1 MKQPRSWKFKLPASI
16 NLFSIRGKL
25 WQKLKFTQK
34 ALVRLV
40 TWLKKIFNEKGATFK
55 EFLMDDKPE
64 ELNQLKAQT
73 GLQTVPQIFIN
84 GEMIGG
90 CSDLMKLDEDK
101 KLDPMLAVQ
110 SE

>member
-1 MKQPRSWKFKLPASI
+1 MAEIKIYTKSTCPACDM
-16 NLFSIRGKL
+16 
-25 WQKLKFTQK
+25 
-34 ALVRLV
+34 A
-40 TWLKKIFNEKGATFK
+40 KKILSEKGATFT
-55 EFLMDDKPE
+55 ELCMDDKTE
-64 ELNQLKAQT
+64 ELNQLKART

-101 KLDPMLAVQ
+101 KLDPMLQIQ

>member
-1 MKQPRSWKFKLPASI
+1 MAEIKIYTKSTCPACDM
-16 NLFSIRGKL
+16 
-25 WQKLKFTQK
+25 
-34 ALVRLV
+34 A
-40 TWLKKIFNEKGATFK
+40 KKILSEKGATFK
-55 EFLMDDKPE
+55 EFCMDDKPE

-101 KLDPMLAVQ
+101 KLDPMLQIQ

>member
-1 MKQPRSWKFKLPASI
+1 MAEIKIYTKSTCPACDM
-16 NLFSIRGKL
+16 
-25 WQKLKFTQK
+25 
-34 ALVRLV
+34 A
-40 TWLKKIFNEKGATFK
+40 KKILKDKGAAFT
-55 EFLMDDKPE
+55 EFLMDDKLE
-64 ELNQLKAQT
+64 ELNQLKART

-101 KLDPMLAVQ
+101 KLNPMLAVS

>member
-1 MKQPRSWKFKLPASI
+1 MAEIKIYTKSTCPACDM
-16 NLFSIRGKL
+16 
-25 WQKLKFTQK
+25 
-34 ALVRLV
+34 A
-40 TWLKKIFNEKGATFK
+40 KKILNEKGATFK

>member
-1 MKQPRSWKFKLPASI
+1 MAEIKIYTKSTCPACDM
-16 NLFSIRGKL
+16 
-25 WQKLKFTQK
+25 
-34 ALVRLV
+34 A
-40 TWLKKIFNEKGATFK
+40 KKILSEKGAVFT

-64 ELNQLKAQT
+64 ELNQLKART

-101 KLDPMLAVQ
+101 KLDSMLAIQ
-110 SE
+110 TE

>member
-1 MKQPRSWKFKLPASI
+1 MAEIKIYTKSTCPACDM
-16 NLFSIRGKL
+16 
-25 WQKLKFTQK
+25 
-34 ALVRLV
+34 A
-40 TWLKKIFNEKGATFK
+40 KKILSEKRAVFT
-55 EFLMDDKPE
+55 EFCMDDKPE
-64 ELNQLKAQT
+64 ELDQLKART

-101 KLDPMLAVQ
+101 KLDPMLQIQ